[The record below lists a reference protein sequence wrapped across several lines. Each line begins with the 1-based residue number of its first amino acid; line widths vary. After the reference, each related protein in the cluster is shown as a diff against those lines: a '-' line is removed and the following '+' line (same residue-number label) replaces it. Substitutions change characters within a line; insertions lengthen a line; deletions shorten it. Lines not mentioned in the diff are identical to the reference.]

1 LSRYLGVTDGRR
13 GSIEPCAASAP
24 VYTAGVRDEPVTD
37 IQHRLPAYRRVAA
50 ALVAAIEQGRYPPGS
65 RLPAEVHLAVEHRV
79 SRGTLRQALA
89 ALRDEGFIEAV
100 PGRGSFVTHGSPN
113 RPERRRRVVGVVV
126 PSVAQPY
133 VPDLLS
139 WIEDELHRHGY
150 AMLVGSSGTTREQ
163 QAGRVHRILD
173 EGAGGLIA
181 YPVDYDPDPA
191 LFGHLGERG
200 FPVVLIDR
208 HLVGLAIDAVLPDNV
223 GGTYAAVSHLA
234 DLGHRRIAFVS
245 TDNLSTTSVA
255 ERLQGYQQALA
266 AHDIPVDDRLICA
279 ELPITSRWP
288 RDVTAGVKNHAARI
302 GRFLERQ
309 RPTAVFTLHDYL
321 AADVLEAAAELGLR
335 VPDELALATFDDDP
349 PAARLPVPL
358 TAVRQPREQ
367 LGRMAAR
374 LVVER
379 IEGRRTETARI
390 VLPTQLV
397 VRRSSGSLVGEAVE
411 PAG

>member
-1 LSRYLGVTDGRR
+1 MDDQRVM
-13 GSIEPCAASAP
+13 ASSDRMP
-24 VYTAGVRDEPVTD
+24 R
-37 IQHRLPAYRRVAA
+37 YRRVAG
-50 ALVAAIEQGRYPPGS
+50 ALVDAIEQGRYAPGA
-65 RLPAEVHLAVEHRV
+65 RLPAETDLAAEFEI

-89 ALRDEGFIEAV
+89 VLRADGLIEAI
-100 PGRGSFVTHGSPN
+100 PGRGSFVTHATPN
-113 RPERRRRVVGVVV
+113 RPETRRMVVGVVV

-150 AMLVGSSGTTREQ
+150 AMLVGSSGATREQ

-173 EGAGGLIA
+173 EGASGLIA
-181 YPVDYDPDPA
+181 YPVDYEPDPA
-191 LFGHLGERG
+191 LFAHLDERG
-200 FPVVLIDR
+200 FPVVFIDR

-223 GGTYAAVSHLA
+223 GGAYAAVSHLA

-266 AHDIPVDDRLICA
+266 AHGIPVDDRLVCA
-279 ELPITSRWP
+279 ELPVTSRWP
-288 RDVTAGVKNHAARI
+288 RDVSSGVKGHAVRI

-321 AADVLEAAAELGLR
+321 AADVLEAAGALGLR
-335 VPDELALATFDDDP
+335 VPGELALASFDDDP
-349 PAARLPVPL
+349 PAAQLTVPL

-390 VLPTQLV
+390 VLPTRLV
-397 VRRSSGSLVGEAVE
+397 VRQSSGSLVGQAVE

>member
-1 LSRYLGVTDGRR
+1 MTDEDARKA
-13 GSIEPCAASAP
+13 PCTATEA
-24 VYTAGVRDEPVTD
+24 VYTARVTSQPPNLGD
-37 IQHRLPAYRRVAA
+37 RLPAHRRVAT
-50 ALVAAIEQGRYPPGS
+50 ALIDAIEAGRYPPGS
-65 RLPAEVHLAVEHRV
+65 RLPAEIDLAAEFGV

-89 ALRDEGFIEAV
+89 SLRADGFIEAV
-100 PGRGSFVTHGSPN
+100 PGRGSFVTHASPS

-139 WIEDELHRHGY
+139 WIEDELHQHGY

-173 EGAGGLIA
+173 EGASGLIA
-181 YPVDYDPDPA
+181 YPVDYEPDPA
-191 LFGHLGERG
+191 LFGHLSGRG

-208 HLVGLAIDAVLPDNV
+208 HLVGLAIDAVMPDNV
-223 GGTYAAVSHLA
+223 GGAYAAVSHLA
-234 DLGHRRIAFVS
+234 GLGHRRIAFVS

-266 AHDIPVDDRLICA
+266 AHGIPAEPGLVCA
-279 ELPITSRWP
+279 ELPVTSRWP
-288 RDVTAGVKNHAARI
+288 RDTATGVKGHAQRI
-302 GRFLERQ
+302 ARFLERE

-321 AADVLEAAAELGLR
+321 AADVLDAAAELGLR
-335 VPDELALATFDDDP
+335 VPDALALASFDDDP

-374 LVVER
+374 MVVDR

-390 VLPTQLV
+390 VLPTELV
-397 VRRSSGSLVGEAVE
+397 VRRSSGGVVPAAAE

>member
-1 LSRYLGVTDGRR
+1 MDPRFTS
-13 GSIEPCAASAP
+13 AS
-24 VYTAGVRDEPVTD
+24 
-37 IQHRLPAYRRVAA
+37 RLPAHRRVA
-50 ALVAAIEQGRYPPGS
+50 LAIREAIDSGRYAPGS
-65 RLPAEVHLAVEHRV
+65 RLPAELDLAREHGV

-89 ALRDEGFIEAV
+89 TLRAEGVTEAV
-100 PGRGSFVTHGSPN
+100 AGRGSFVTLGSPE
-113 RPERRRRVVGVVV
+113 RPERRRKVVGVVV

-150 AMLVGSSGTTREQ
+150 AMLVGSSGSTREQ
-163 QAGRVHRILD
+163 QAGRVHRMLD
-173 EGAGGLIA
+173 EGASGLIA
-181 YPVDYDPDPA
+181 YPVDYEPDPA
-191 LFGHLGERG
+191 LFAHLGDRG

-208 HLVGLAIDAVLPDNV
+208 HLVGIPIDAVLADNV
-223 GGTYAAVSHLA
+223 GGAYAAVSHLA

-245 TDNLSTTSVA
+245 TDNLATTSVA

-266 AHDIPVDDRLICA
+266 AHGIPVDASLVCA
-279 ELPITSRWP
+279 ELPVASRWP
-288 RDVTAGVKNHAARI
+288 RNVAGGVKGHAARI
-302 GRFLERQ
+302 ARFLERQ

-321 AADVLEAAAELGLR
+321 AADVLEAATEIGLR
-335 VPDELALATFDDDP
+335 VPEELAVASFDDDP
-349 PAARLPVPL
+349 PAALLPVPL

-367 LGRMAAR
+367 LGRMAAQL
-374 LVVER
+374 LVDR
-379 IEGRRTETARI
+379 IEGRRSETARI

>member
-1 LSRYLGVTDGRR
+1 VADLRPSKDG
-13 GSIEPCAASAP
+13 E
-24 VYTAGVRDEPVTD
+24 
-37 IQHRLPAYRRVAA
+37 RLPAYRRVAA
-50 ALVAAIEQGRYPPGS
+50 ALLDAIEGGRYAPGS
-65 RLPAEVHLAVEHRV
+65 RLPAELDLAAEFAV
-79 SRGTLRQALA
+79 SRGTLRQALS
-89 ALRDEGFIEAV
+89 ALRADGFIEAI
-100 PGRGSFVTHGSPN
+100 PGRGSFVTHGSP
-113 RPERRRRVVGVVV
+113 RHPERRRRVVGVVV

-133 VPDLLS
+133 VPDLLG
-139 WIEDELHRHGY
+139 WMEDELHAHDY
-150 AMLVGSSGTTREQ
+150 AMLVGSSGSTREQ
-163 QAGRVHRILD
+163 QAGRIHRILD
-173 EGAGGLIA
+173 EGASGLIA
-181 YPVDYDPDPA
+181 YPVDYEPDPA
-191 LFGHLGERG
+191 LFTHLAERG

-208 HLVGLAIDAVLPDNV
+208 HLVGVAIDAVLPDNV
-223 GGTYAAVSHLA
+223 GGAYAAVSHLA

-255 ERLQGYQQALA
+255 ERLQGYQQALV
-266 AHDIPVDDRLICA
+266 AHDIPVDDQLICA

-288 RDVTAGVKNHAARI
+288 REVTSGVKGHAARI

-321 AADVLEAAAELGLR
+321 AADVLEAAAELGFR
-335 VPDELALATFDDDP
+335 VPDSLALVSFDDDP
-349 PAARLPVPL
+349 TATRLPVPL

-374 LVVER
+374 LVIER

-397 VRRSSGSLVGEAVE
+397 VRRSSGSLVGQAME

>member
-1 LSRYLGVTDGRR
+1 MDDQLP
-13 GSIEPCAASAP
+13 GSSDR
-24 VYTAGVRDEPVTD
+24 V
-37 IQHRLPAYRRVAA
+37 PAYRRVAA
-50 ALVAAIEQGRYPPGS
+50 ALADAIEQGRYAPGA
-65 RLPAEVHLAVEHRV
+65 RLPAEIDLAAEFEV

-89 ALRDEGFIEAV
+89 ALRADGFIEAI
-100 PGRGSFVTHGSPN
+100 PGRGSFVTHGTPN
-113 RPERRRRVVGVVV
+113 RPERRRMVVGVVV

-139 WIEDELHRHGY
+139 WIEDVLHVNGY
-150 AMLVGSSGTTREQ
+150 AMLVGSSGSTREQ

-173 EGAGGLIA
+173 EGASGLIA
-181 YPVDYDPDPA
+181 YPVDYEPDPA
-191 LFGHLGERG
+191 LFAHLGERG

-223 GGTYAAVSHLA
+223 GGAYAAVSHLA

-255 ERLQGYQQALA
+255 ERLQGYQQALT
-266 AHDIPVDDRLICA
+266 AHGIPVDDRLICA
-279 ELPITSRWP
+279 ELPVTSRWP
-288 RDVTAGVKNHAARI
+288 RDASSGVKGHAARI
-302 GRFLERQ
+302 ARFLERQ

-321 AADVLEAAAELGLR
+321 AADVLEAAAALGLR
-335 VPDELALATFDDDP
+335 VPGELALASFDDDP
-349 PAARLPVPL
+349 SAARLTVPL

-367 LGRMAAR
+367 LGRLAAR
-374 LVVER
+374 LVIER

-397 VRRSSGSLVGEAVE
+397 VRQSSGSLVGNAIE

>member
-1 LSRYLGVTDGRR
+1 MDDRPLGSLADKV
-13 GSIEPCAASAP
+13 
-24 VYTAGVRDEPVTD
+24 
-37 IQHRLPAYRRVAA
+37 PAYRRVAA
-50 ALVAAIEQGRYPPGS
+50 ALVEGIESGRYPPGS
-65 RLPAEVHLAVEHRV
+65 RLPAEIDLAADHGV

-89 ALRDEGFIEAV
+89 TLRSQGMIEPV
-100 PGRGSFVTHGSPN
+100 PGRGSYVTLGSPN
-113 RPERRRRVVGVVV
+113 RPERRRKMVGVVV

-150 AMLVGSSGTTREQ
+150 SMLVGSSGSTREQ

-173 EGAGGLIA
+173 EGASGLIA
-181 YPVDYDPDPA
+181 YPVDYEPDPA
-191 LFGHLGERG
+191 LFAHLADRG

-208 HLVGLAIDAVLPDNV
+208 HLVGLPMDAVLPDNV
-223 GGTYAAVSHLA
+223 GGAYAAVSHLA
-234 DLGHRRIAFVS
+234 GLGHRRIAFVS
-245 TDNLSTTSVA
+245 TDNLTTTSVA

-266 AHDIPVDDRLICA
+266 AHDIPIDDRLICA
-279 ELPITSRWP
+279 ELPVTSRWP
-288 RDVTAGVKNHAARI
+288 REVTAGVKGHAARI

-321 AADVLEAAAELGLR
+321 AADVLEAASDLGLR
-335 VPDELALATFDDDP
+335 VPDELALASFDDDP
-349 PAARLPVPL
+349 PAALLPVPL

-367 LGRMAAR
+367 LGRLAAR

-379 IEGRRTETARI
+379 IDGRRSETARI
-390 VLPTQLV
+390 VLPTELV
-397 VRRSSGSLVGEAVE
+397 VRRSSGSLVNQAVE

>member
-1 LSRYLGVTDGRR
+1 MDDQPLGSLADRV
-13 GSIEPCAASAP
+13 
-24 VYTAGVRDEPVTD
+24 
-37 IQHRLPAYRRVAA
+37 PAYRRVAA
-50 ALVAAIEQGRYPPGS
+50 ALVAGIESGHYPPGS
-65 RLPAEVHLAVEHRV
+65 RLPAEIDLAAEHGV

-89 ALRDEGFIEAV
+89 TLRSQGMIEPV
-100 PGRGSFVTHGSPN
+100 PGRGSYVTLGSPN
-113 RPERRRRVVGVVV
+113 RPERRRKMVGVVV

-150 AMLVGSSGTTREQ
+150 SMLVGSSGSTREQ

-173 EGAGGLIA
+173 EGASGLIA
-181 YPVDYDPDPA
+181 YPVDYEPDPA
-191 LFGHLGERG
+191 LFAHLADRG

-208 HLVGLAIDAVLPDNV
+208 HLVGLPMDAVLPDNV
-223 GGTYAAVSHLA
+223 GGAYAAVSHLA
-234 DLGHRRIAFVS
+234 GLGHRRIAFVS
-245 TDNLSTTSVA
+245 TDNLTTTSVA

-266 AHDIPVDDRLICA
+266 AHDIPIDDRLICA
-279 ELPITSRWP
+279 ELPVTSRWP
-288 RDVTAGVKNHAARI
+288 REATAGVKGHAARI

-321 AADVLEAAAELGLR
+321 AADVLEAASDLGLR
-335 VPDELALATFDDDP
+335 VPDELALASFDDDP
-349 PAARLPVPL
+349 PAALLPVPL

-367 LGRMAAR
+367 LGRLAAR

-379 IEGRRTETARI
+379 IDGRRTETARI
-390 VLPTQLV
+390 VLPTELV
-397 VRRSSGSLVGEAVE
+397 VRRSSGSLVNQAVE

>member
-1 LSRYLGVTDGRR
+1 M
-13 GSIEPCAASAP
+13 
-24 VYTAGVRDEPVTD
+24 
-37 IQHRLPAYRRVAA
+37 PAYRRVAA
-50 ALVAAIEQGRYPPGS
+50 ALIQSIEQGDYAPGS
-65 RLPAEVHLAVEHRV
+65 RLPAEIDLAGEFAV

-89 ALRDEGFIEAV
+89 ALRADGFIEAI
-100 PGRGSFVTHGSPN
+100 PGRGSFVTHGTPS
-113 RPERRRRVVGVVV
+113 RPERRRMVVGVVV

-150 AMLVGSSGTTREQ
+150 AMLVGSSGATRVQ

-173 EGAGGLIA
+173 EGASGLIA
-181 YPVDYDPDPA
+181 YPVDYEPDPA
-191 LFGHLGERG
+191 LFAHLSESG

-223 GGTYAAVSHLA
+223 GGAYAAVSHLA
-234 DLGHRRIAFVS
+234 MLGHRRIAFVS
-245 TDNLSTTSVA
+245 TDNLTTTSVA

-266 AHDIPVDDRLICA
+266 AHDIPIDDRLICA
-279 ELPITSRWP
+279 ELPVTSRWP
-288 RDVTAGVKNHAARI
+288 RDVTAGVKGHAARI

-309 RPTAVFTLHDYL
+309 RPTAIFTLHDYL
-321 AADVLEAAAELGLR
+321 AADVLEAANELGLR
-335 VPDELALATFDDDP
+335 VPDELALASFDDDP
-349 PAARLPVPL
+349 PAALLPVPL

-367 LGRMAAR
+367 LGRTAAR
-374 LVVER
+374 LVVDR

-390 VLPTQLV
+390 VLPTELV
-397 VRRSSGSLVGEAVE
+397 VRRSSGSVVGQAVE

>member
-1 LSRYLGVTDGRR
+1 MDDDRPLGSLADRV
-13 GSIEPCAASAP
+13 
-24 VYTAGVRDEPVTD
+24 
-37 IQHRLPAYRRVAA
+37 PAYRRVAA
-50 ALVAAIEQGRYPPGS
+50 ALVEGVESGRYPPGS
-65 RLPAEVHLAVEHRV
+65 RLPAEIDLAAVHGV

-89 ALRDEGFIEAV
+89 TLRSQGIIEPV
-100 PGRGSFVTHGSPN
+100 PGRGSYVTLGSPN
-113 RPERRRRVVGVVV
+113 RPERRRKVVGVVV

-150 AMLVGSSGTTREQ
+150 SMLVGSSGSTREQ

-173 EGAGGLIA
+173 EGASGLIA
-181 YPVDYDPDPA
+181 YPVDYEPDPA
-191 LFGHLGERG
+191 LFGHLGDRG

-208 HLVGLAIDAVLPDNV
+208 HLVGLAMDAVLPDNV
-223 GGTYAAVSHLA
+223 GGAYAAVSHLA
-234 DLGHRRIAFVS
+234 GLGHRRIAFVS
-245 TDNLSTTSVA
+245 TDNLTTTSVA

-266 AHDIPVDDRLICA
+266 AHDIPIDDRLICA
-279 ELPITSRWP
+279 ELPVTSRWP
-288 RDVTAGVKNHAARI
+288 REVTAGVKGHAARI

-321 AADVLEAAAELGLR
+321 AADVLEAASELGLR
-335 VPDELALATFDDDP
+335 VPDELALASFDDDP
-349 PAARLPVPL
+349 PAALLPVPL

-367 LGRMAAR
+367 LGRLAAR

-379 IEGRRTETARI
+379 IEGRRSETARI
-390 VLPTQLV
+390 VLPTELV
-397 VRRSSGSLVGEAVE
+397 VRRSSGSFVNQAVE

>member
-1 LSRYLGVTDGRR
+1 MSDELRTDG
-13 GSIEPCAASAP
+13 G
-24 VYTAGVRDEPVTD
+24 D
-37 IQHRLPAYRRVAA
+37 RLPAYRRVAA
-50 ALVAAIEQGRYPPGS
+50 SLVEGIESGRYPPGS
-65 RLPAEVHLAVEHRV
+65 RLPAEIDLAAEFAV
-79 SRGTLRQALA
+79 SRGTLRQALS
-89 ALRDEGFIEAV
+89 ALRADGYVEAV
-100 PGRGSFVTHGSPN
+100 AGRGSYVTHGSPH
-113 RPERRRRVVGVVV
+113 RPERRRKVVGVVV

-139 WIEDELHRHGY
+139 SIEDELHRHGY
-150 AMLVGSSGTTREQ
+150 AMLVGSSGSTREQ
-163 QAGRVHRILD
+163 QAGRIHRILG

-181 YPVDYDPDPA
+181 YPVDYEPDPA
-191 LFGHLGERG
+191 LFRHLSDRG

-208 HLVGLAIDAVLPDNV
+208 HLVGVPIDAVLPDNV
-223 GGTYAAVSHLA
+223 GGAYAAVSHLA

-245 TDNLSTTSVA
+245 TDNLTTTSVA

-266 AHDIPVDDRLICA
+266 AHDIPVDDRLVCA

-288 RDVTAGVKNHAARI
+288 RDATSGVKGHATRI

-321 AADVLEAAAELGLR
+321 AADVLEAADELGLR
-335 VPDELALATFDDDP
+335 VPDGLALASFDDDP
-349 PAARLPVPL
+349 AAARLPVPL

-367 LGRMAAR
+367 LGRLAAR
-374 LVVER
+374 LIVDR

-390 VLPTQLV
+390 VLPTELII
-397 VRRSSGSLVGEAVE
+397 RRSSGSAVGQAVE

>member
-1 LSRYLGVTDGRR
+1 MDDRPLGGLADRV
-13 GSIEPCAASAP
+13 
-24 VYTAGVRDEPVTD
+24 
-37 IQHRLPAYRRVAA
+37 PAYRRVAT
-50 ALVAAIEQGRYPPGS
+50 ALVEGIESGRYPPGS
-65 RLPAEVHLAVEHRV
+65 RLPAEIDLAAAHGV

-89 ALRDEGFIEAV
+89 TLRSQGIIEPV
-100 PGRGSFVTHGSPN
+100 PGRGSYVTLGSPN
-113 RPERRRRVVGVVV
+113 RPERRRKVVGVVV

-150 AMLVGSSGTTREQ
+150 SMLVGSSGSTREQ

-173 EGAGGLIA
+173 EGASGLIA
-181 YPVDYDPDPA
+181 YPVDYEPDPA
-191 LFGHLGERG
+191 LFGHLGDRG

-208 HLVGLAIDAVLPDNV
+208 HLVGLAMDAVLPDNV
-223 GGTYAAVSHLA
+223 GGAYAAVSHLA
-234 DLGHRRIAFVS
+234 GLGHRRIAFVS
-245 TDNLSTTSVA
+245 TDNLTTTSVA

-266 AHDIPVDDRLICA
+266 AHDIPIDDRLICA
-279 ELPITSRWP
+279 ELPVTSRWP
-288 RDVTAGVKNHAARI
+288 REVTAGVKGHAARI

-321 AADVLEAAAELGLR
+321 AADVLEAASDLGLR
-335 VPDELALATFDDDP
+335 VPDELALASFDDDP
-349 PAARLPVPL
+349 PAALLPVPL

-367 LGRMAAR
+367 LGRLAAR

-379 IEGRRTETARI
+379 IDGRRSETARI
-390 VLPTQLV
+390 VLPTELV
-397 VRRSSGSLVGEAVE
+397 VRRSSGSFVNQAVE

>member
-1 LSRYLGVTDGRR
+1 MDDRPLG
-13 GSIEPCAASAP
+13 
-24 VYTAGVRDEPVTD
+24 
-37 IQHRLPAYRRVAA
+37 RLADRVPAYRRVAA
-50 ALVAAIEQGRYPPGS
+50 ALVEDIESGRYPPGS
-65 RLPAEVHLAVEHRV
+65 RLPAEIDLAAGHGV

-89 ALRDEGFIEAV
+89 TLRSQGIIEPV
-100 PGRGSFVTHGSPN
+100 PGRGSYVTLGSPN
-113 RPERRRRVVGVVV
+113 RPERRRKVVGVVV

-150 AMLVGSSGTTREQ
+150 SMLVGSSGSTREQ

-173 EGAGGLIA
+173 EGASGLIA
-181 YPVDYDPDPA
+181 YPVDYEPDPA
-191 LFGHLGERG
+191 LFGHLGDRG

-208 HLVGLAIDAVLPDNV
+208 HLVGLAMDAVLPDNV
-223 GGTYAAVSHLA
+223 GGAYAAVSHLA
-234 DLGHRRIAFVS
+234 SLGHRRIAFVS
-245 TDNLSTTSVA
+245 TDNLTTTSVA

-266 AHDIPVDDRLICA
+266 AHDIPIDDRLICA
-279 ELPITSRWP
+279 ELPVTSRWP
-288 RDVTAGVKNHAARI
+288 REVTAGVKGHAARI

-321 AADVLEAAAELGLR
+321 AADVLEAASDLGLR
-335 VPDELALATFDDDP
+335 VPDELALASFDDDP
-349 PAARLPVPL
+349 PAALLPVPL

-367 LGRMAAR
+367 LGRLAAR

-379 IEGRRTETARI
+379 IDGRRSETARI
-390 VLPTQLV
+390 VLPTELV
-397 VRRSSGSLVGEAVE
+397 VRRSSGSLVNQAVE

>member
-1 LSRYLGVTDGRR
+1 M
-13 GSIEPCAASAP
+13 
-24 VYTAGVRDEPVTD
+24 
-37 IQHRLPAYRRVAA
+37 PAYRRVAA
-50 ALVAAIEQGRYPPGS
+50 ALADAIEQGRYAPGA
-65 RLPAEVHLAVEHRV
+65 RLPAEIDLAAEFEV

-89 ALRDEGFIEAV
+89 ALRADGFIEAI
-100 PGRGSFVTHGSPN
+100 PGRGSFVTHGTPN
-113 RPERRRRVVGVVV
+113 RPERRRMVVGVVV

-139 WIEDELHRHGY
+139 WIEDELHGNGY
-150 AMLVGSSGTTREQ
+150 AMLVGSSGSTREQ

-173 EGAGGLIA
+173 EGASGLIA
-181 YPVDYDPDPA
+181 YPVDYEPDPA
-191 LFGHLGERG
+191 LFAHLGERG

-223 GGTYAAVSHLA
+223 GGAYAAVSHLA

-266 AHDIPVDDRLICA
+266 AHGIPVDDRLICA
-279 ELPITSRWP
+279 ELPVTSRWP
-288 RDVTAGVKNHAARI
+288 RDASSGVKGHAARI
-302 GRFLERQ
+302 ARFLERQ

-321 AADVLEAAAELGLR
+321 AADVLEAAAGLGMR
-335 VPDELALATFDDDP
+335 VPGELALASFDDDP
-349 PAARLPVPL
+349 SAARLTVPL

-367 LGRMAAR
+367 LGRLAAR
-374 LVVER
+374 LVIER

-397 VRRSSGSLVGEAVE
+397 VRRSSGSLVGNAIE

>member
-1 LSRYLGVTDGRR
+1 M
-13 GSIEPCAASAP
+13 
-24 VYTAGVRDEPVTD
+24 
-37 IQHRLPAYRRVAA
+37 AA
-50 ALVAAIEQGRYPPGS
+50 ALVEAIEQGRYPPGS
-65 RLPAEVHLAVEHRV
+65 RLAAEVDLAAEFDV

-89 ALRDEGFIEAV
+89 ALRAEGLIEAV
-100 PGRGSFVTHGSPN
+100 AGRGSFVTHGTPN
-113 RPERRRRVVGVVV
+113 RPELRRKVVGVVV

-139 WIEDELHRHGY
+139 WIEDELHREGY
-150 AMLVGSSGTTREQ
+150 AMLVGSSGSTREQ

-173 EGAGGLIA
+173 EGASGLIA
-181 YPVDYDPDPA
+181 YPVDYEPDPA
-191 LFGHLGERG
+191 LFAHLGERN

-208 HLVGLAIDAVLPDNV
+208 HLLGLAIDAVLPDNV
-223 GGTYAAVSHLA
+223 GGAYAAVSHLA

-245 TDNLSTTSVA
+245 TDNLSTSSVA

-266 AHDIPVDDRLICA
+266 AHGITVDDRLICA
-279 ELPITSRWP
+279 ELPVTSRWP
-288 RDVTAGVKNHAARI
+288 RDTTGGVKGHAARI
-302 GRFLERQ
+302 GRFLERE

-321 AADVLEAAAELGLR
+321 AADVLEAAEGLGLR
-335 VPDELALATFDDDP
+335 VPGELALASFDDDP
-349 PAARLPVPL
+349 RAAHLAVPL

-367 LGRMAAR
+367 LGRLAAQ

-379 IEGRRTETARI
+379 IEGRRTETSRI

-411 PAG
+411 PTG

>member
-1 LSRYLGVTDGRR
+1 MDDRPV
-13 GSIEPCAASAP
+13 GSLADK
-24 VYTAGVRDEPVTD
+24 V
-37 IQHRLPAYRRVAA
+37 PAYRRVAA
-50 ALVAAIEQGRYPPGS
+50 ALVEGIESGRYPPGS
-65 RLPAEVHLAVEHRV
+65 RLPAEIDLAAVHGV

-89 ALRDEGFIEAV
+89 TLRSQGIIEPV
-100 PGRGSFVTHGSPN
+100 PGRGSYVTLGSPN
-113 RPERRRRVVGVVV
+113 RPERRRKVVGVVV

-150 AMLVGSSGTTREQ
+150 SMLVGSSGSTREQ

-173 EGAGGLIA
+173 EGASGLIA
-181 YPVDYDPDPA
+181 YPVDYEPDPA
-191 LFGHLGERG
+191 LFGHLGDRG

-208 HLVGLAIDAVLPDNV
+208 HLVGLAMDAVLPDNV
-223 GGTYAAVSHLA
+223 GGAYAAVSHLA
-234 DLGHRRIAFVS
+234 GLGHRRIAFVS
-245 TDNLSTTSVA
+245 TDNLTTTSVA

-266 AHDIPVDDRLICA
+266 AHDIPIDDRLICA
-279 ELPITSRWP
+279 ELPVTSRWP
-288 RDVTAGVKNHAARI
+288 REVTAGVKGHAARI

-321 AADVLEAAAELGLR
+321 AADVLEAASDLGLR
-335 VPDELALATFDDDP
+335 VPDELALASFDDDP
-349 PAARLPVPL
+349 PAALLPVPL

-367 LGRMAAR
+367 MGRLAAR

-379 IEGRRTETARI
+379 IDGRRSETARI
-390 VLPTQLV
+390 VLPTELV
-397 VRRSSGSLVGEAVE
+397 VRRSSGSLVNQAVE

>member
-1 LSRYLGVTDGRR
+1 MDAQPITREDHL
-13 GSIEPCAASAP
+13 P
-24 VYTAGVRDEPVTD
+24 V
-37 IQHRLPAYRRVAA
+37 YRRVAA
-50 ALVAAIEQGRYPPGS
+50 ALIQSIEQGRYAPGS
-65 RLPAEVHLAVEHRV
+65 RLPAEIDLAAEFAV

-89 ALRDEGFIEAV
+89 ALREQGFIEAI
-100 PGRGSFVTHGSPN
+100 PGRGSFVTHGTPN
-113 RPERRRRVVGVVV
+113 RPERRRMVVGVVV

-133 VPDLLS
+133 VPDLLG

-150 AMLVGSSGTTREQ
+150 AMLVGSSGSTREQ

-173 EGAGGLIA
+173 EGASGLIA
-181 YPVDYDPDPA
+181 YPVDYEPDPG
-191 LFGHLGERG
+191 LFAHLGERG

-208 HLVGLAIDAVLPDNV
+208 HLVGLALDAVLPDNV
-223 GGTYAAVSHLA
+223 GGAYAAVAYLA
-234 DLGHRRIAFVS
+234 MLGHRRIAFVS
-245 TDNLSTTSVA
+245 TDNLTTTSVA
-255 ERLQGYQQALA
+255 ERLQGYQQALV
-266 AHDIPVDDRLICA
+266 AHNIPVDDQLVCA
-279 ELPITSRWP
+279 ELPVTSRWP
-288 RDVTAGVKNHAARI
+288 RDVTAGVKGHAARI

-335 VPDELALATFDDDP
+335 VPDELALASFDDDP
-349 PAARLPVPL
+349 PAADLPVPL

-374 LVVER
+374 LVIER

-397 VRRSSGSLVGEAVE
+397 VRRSSGSVVGQAME

>member
-1 LSRYLGVTDGRR
+1 MDDRPLGSLADRV
-13 GSIEPCAASAP
+13 
-24 VYTAGVRDEPVTD
+24 
-37 IQHRLPAYRRVAA
+37 PAYRRVAA
-50 ALVAAIEQGRYPPGS
+50 ALVDGIQSGRYPPGS
-65 RLPAEVHLAVEHRV
+65 RLPAENDLAAEYGV

-89 ALRDEGFIEAV
+89 TLRLQGIVEPV
-100 PGRGSFVTHGSPN
+100 PGRGSYVTLGSPN
-113 RPERRRRVVGVVV
+113 RPERRRKVVGVVV

-150 AMLVGSSGTTREQ
+150 SMLVGSSGSTREQ

-173 EGAGGLIA
+173 EGASGLIA
-181 YPVDYDPDPA
+181 YPVDYEPDPA
-191 LFGHLGERG
+191 LFAHLGDRG

-208 HLVGLAIDAVLPDNV
+208 HLVGLAMDAVLPDNV
-223 GGTYAAVSHLA
+223 GGAYAAVSHLA
-234 DLGHRRIAFVS
+234 SLGHRRIAFVS
-245 TDNLSTTSVA
+245 TDNLTTTSVA

-266 AHDIPVDDRLICA
+266 AHDVPIDDRLVCA
-279 ELPITSRWP
+279 ELPVTSRWP
-288 RDVTAGVKNHAARI
+288 REVTAGVKGHAARI

-321 AADVLEAAAELGLR
+321 AADVLEAASDLGLR
-335 VPDELALATFDDDP
+335 VPDELALASFDDDP
-349 PAARLPVPL
+349 PAALLPVPL

-367 LGRMAAR
+367 LGRLAAR

-390 VLPTQLV
+390 VLPTELV
-397 VRRSSGSLVGEAVE
+397 VRRSSGSLVGHAVE

>member
-1 LSRYLGVTDGRR
+1 MR
-13 GSIEPCAASAP
+13 A
-24 VYTAGVRDEPVTD
+24 VYTAGVNEREQPAALND
-37 IQHRLPAYRRVAA
+37 RRPAYRRVAA
-50 ALVAAIEQGRYPPGS
+50 ALVAAIESGRYPPGS
-65 RLPAEVHLAVEHRV
+65 RLPAEIDLAAEFDV

-89 ALRDEGFIEAV
+89 ALRSKGFIEAV
-100 PGRGSFVTHGSPN
+100 PGRGSFVTHGSPST
-113 RPERRRRVVGVVV
+113 PERRRRVVGVVV

-139 WIEDELHRHGY
+139 WIEDELHEHGY

-173 EGAGGLIA
+173 EGASGLIA
-181 YPVDYDPDPA
+181 YPVDYEPDPT
-191 LFGHLGERG
+191 LFAHLGERG

-208 HLVGLAIDAVLPDNV
+208 HLVGIAIDAVLPDNV
-223 GGTYAAVSHLA
+223 GGAYAAVSHLA
-234 DLGHRRIAFVS
+234 NLGHRRIAFVS

-266 AHDIPVDDRLICA
+266 EHGIPIDDRLVCA
-279 ELPITSRWP
+279 ELPVTSRWP
-288 RDVTAGVKNHAARI
+288 RDAAAGVKGHAARI
-302 GRFLERQ
+302 VRFLERQ

-321 AADVLEAAAELGLR
+321 AADVLEAAGHLGLR
-335 VPDELALATFDDDP
+335 VPDELALASFDDDP
-349 PAARLPVPL
+349 PAASLAVPL

-374 LVVER
+374 MVVDR

-397 VRRSSGSLVGEAVE
+397 VRRSSGSLVGQAVE